1 MIQTTTQLA
10 KDLHNSG
17 DNFVIAVDEDGVEY
31 IIDSIGKVCRH
42 YDNPYEYCSAL
53 KLKRAS
59 SGCIKR

>member
-1 MIQTTTQLA
+1 MIPTTTQLA
-10 KDLHNSG
+10 KDLHNLG

-31 IIDSIGKVCRH
+31 IIDSICKACRH
-42 YDNPYEYCSAL
+42 YDNPYEYCLAL